1 MDFLKNELLEN
12 FSQAIFKRHLFMLKK
27 QEREFVKFQ
36 EKQYRK
42 YQDAVRAKAL
52 MIMGKKQLN
61 SREYKIIKEWF
72 IKVVPLHIV
81 WKSMDACLETQRV
94 TGRAI
99 YSLAFFKCHV
109 TAEFRYYLRKQ
120 VGGRYFVDPWS
131 YDEWRTK

>member
-72 IKVVPLHIV
+72 FKNIPLNVI
-81 WKSMDACLETQRV
+81 SRCMDAALENQKG

-109 TAEFRYYLRKQ
+109 TAGFRYYLRKQ
-120 VGGRYFVDPWS
+120 VGSRFFVDPWS
-131 YDEWRTK
+131 YDEWRQK

>member
-1 MDFLKNELLEN
+1 MEKELLNEL
-12 FSQAIFKRHLFMLKK
+12 SKVIFNLTFITLKK
-27 QEREFVKFQ
+27 HPMAFVRFQ
-36 EKQYRK
+36 EKQYRH
-42 YQDAVRAKAL
+42 YQDVVRKKAL
-52 MIMGKKQLN
+52 EIMGKKQLN

-72 IKVVPLHIV
+72 MKTTPLHIV
-81 WKSMDACLETQRV
+81 LNAMDACLETQRA

-131 YDEWRTK
+131 YDEWRAK

>member
-1 MDFLKNELLEN
+1 MEKELLNEL
-12 FSQAIFKRHLFMLKK
+12 SQVIFKLPFITLKK
-27 QEREFVKFQ
+27 RPMEFVRFQ

-42 YQDAVRAKAL
+42 YQDAVRAMAIG
-52 MIMGKKQLN
+52 IMGKKQLN

-72 IKVVPLHIV
+72 IKNVPLHIV
-81 WKSMDACLETQRV
+81 SNAMAACLENQRG

-120 VGGRYFVDPWS
+120 VGSRFFVDPWS
-131 YDEWRTK
+131 YDEWRQK

>member
-1 MDFLKNELLEN
+1 MEKELLNEL
-12 FSQAIFKRHLFMLKK
+12 SQVIFKLPFITLKK
-27 QEREFVKFQ
+27 RPMEFVRFQ